1 MLNMEERNEEAET
14 NCCRRNRP
22 CAYHKDQPVYISCE
36 FCGGI
41 RSFFAYGKRWGI
53 WYLLSRRICECE
65 SGRLGQKTDFFH
77 HDGETFT
84 SEEYALGD
92 WIYFKYQCDK
102 LARMKND
109 GSAFKVLH
117 TFSGDSFFISGTKD
131 NRLYHYT
138 DACPRMYGIILRR
151 IALFRWIYLLYWAWA
166 AVWNAGL

>member
-1 MLNMEERNEEAET
+1 MEKDEA
-14 NCCRRNRP
+14 
-22 CAYHKDQPVYISCE
+22 YDIY
-36 FCGGI
+36 
-41 RSFFAYGKRWGI
+41 
-53 WYLLSRRICECE
+53 SREGFVSVNPDGSDRKLI
-65 SGRLGQKTDFFH
+65 FFH
-77 HDGETFT
+77 HDGETST

-151 IALFRWIYLLYWAWA
+151 IALFRWICLLY
-166 AVWNAGL
+166 